1 VTDVLVW
8 TLVVLGTVV
17 QVLCVLGVLL
27 ARDPYDRLHF
37 TGPASTVAPAA
48 FALAVLLDEG
58 PISQAGVKSVLTA
71 LALIVLNGVLVH
83 ATARA
88 ARIREH
94 GSWRLLPE
102 EREEAGA

>member
-8 TLVVLGTVV
+8 SLVVLGSVV

-27 ARDPYDRLHF
+27 ARNPYDRLHF
-37 TGPASTVAPAA
+37 TGPASTIAPVA
-48 FALAVLLDEG
+48 FALAVIVDEG
-58 PISQAGVKSVLTA
+58 PVTQAGVKSVLTA
-71 LALIVLNGVLVH
+71 LALVVLNGVLVH

-94 GSWRLLPE
+94 GTWRLLPE
-102 EREEAGA
+102 EREGVQ

>member
-8 TLVVLGTVV
+8 SLVVFGTVV

-27 ARDPYDRLHF
+27 ARNPYDRLHF
-37 TGPASTVAPAA
+37 TGPASTVAPVA
-48 FALAVLLDEG
+48 FALAVIVDEG
-58 PISQAGVKSVLTA
+58 PVTQAGVKSVLTA
-71 LALIVLNGVLVH
+71 LALVVLNGVLVH

-94 GSWRLLPE
+94 GTWRLLPE
-102 EREEAGA
+102 EREGVQ

>member
-1 VTDVLVW
+1 VTEVLVW
-8 TLVVLGTVV
+8 ILVVLGTVV

-27 ARDPYDRLHF
+27 AHNPYDRLHF
-37 TGPASTVAPAA
+37 TGPASTIAPAA
-48 FALAVLLDEG
+48 FALAVILDEG

-71 LALIVLNGVLVH
+71 LTLVLLSGALIH

-94 GSWRLLPE
+94 GTWRLLPE
-102 EREEAGA
+102 EREGER

>member
-8 TLVVLGTVV
+8 ILVVLGTVV

-27 ARDPYDRLHF
+27 ARNPYDRLHF
-37 TGPASTVAPAA
+37 TGPASTIAPAA
-48 FALAVLLDEG
+48 FALAVILDEG
-58 PISQAGVKSVLTA
+58 PVTQAGVKSVLTA
-71 LALIVLNGVLVH
+71 LTLVLLNGALVH

-88 ARIREH
+88 TRVREH

-102 EREEAGA
+102 EREGAER

>member
-8 TLVVLGTVV
+8 SLVGLGTVV
-17 QVLCVLGVLL
+17 QVLSVLGLLL
-27 ARDPYDRLHF
+27 ARNPYDRLHF
-37 TGPASTVAPAA
+37 TGPASTIAPVA
-48 FALAVLLDEG
+48 FALAVIVDEG
-58 PISQAGVKSVLTA
+58 PVTQAGVKSVLIA
-71 LALIVLNGVLVH
+71 LTLVVLNGVLVH

-94 GSWRLLPE
+94 GAWRLLPE

>member
-8 TLVVLGTVV
+8 SLVVLGTVV

-27 ARDPYDRLHF
+27 ARNPYDRLHF
-37 TGPASTVAPAA
+37 TGPASTIAPVA
-48 FALAVLLDEG
+48 FALAVIVDEG
-58 PISQAGVKSVLTA
+58 PVTQAGVKSVLTA
-71 LALIVLNGVLVH
+71 LALVVLNGVLVH

-94 GSWRLLPE
+94 GTWRLLPE
-102 EREEAGA
+102 EREGVQ

>member
-1 VTDVLVW
+1 MTEVVVW
-8 TLVVLGTVV
+8 ILVVLGTVV
-17 QVLCVLGVLL
+17 QVLSVLGLLL

-37 TGPASTVAPAA
+37 TGPASTIAPVA
-48 FALAVLLDEG
+48 FALAVIVDEG
-58 PISQAGVKSVLTA
+58 PVTQAGVKSVLTA
-71 LALIVLNGVLVH
+71 LALVVLNGVLVH

-94 GSWRLLPE
+94 GTWRLLPE

>member
-8 TLVVLGTVV
+8 ILVVLGTVV

-58 PISQAGVKSVLTA
+58 PISQAAMKSVLTA

>member
-1 VTDVLVW
+1 MTDVLVW
-8 TLVVLGTVV
+8 ILVVLGTLV

-58 PISQAGVKSVLTA
+58 PISQAGVKSILTA
-71 LALIVLNGVLVH
+71 LALVVLNGVLVH

-94 GSWRLLPE
+94 GSWGLLPE
-102 EREEAGA
+102 ERAGVD